1 VEGRDGPDP
10 AKAEIWEH
18 FSRVDDF
25 EVIGSF
31 PSRGHGTGRWDAE
44 VRGSQGA
51 GAAIA
56 ALIGPTSRMPEG
68 SVLVQRHTQR
78 QGGVDLGLFAME
90 KRGAGYFPA
99 GGDWEYVVV
108 GRDGRVEARGKL
120 ESCARCHA
128 EAPVDFV
135 FAPP

>member
-1 VEGRDGPDP
+1 M
-10 AKAEIWEH
+10 
-18 FSRVDDF
+18 
-25 EVIGSF
+25 
-31 PSRGHGTGRWDAE
+31 
-44 VRGSQGA
+44 
-51 GAAIA
+51 A
-56 ALIGPTSRMPEG
+56 ALIGPSNRLPVG

-78 QGGVDLGLFAME
+78 QGGVDFGLFAMQ
-90 KRGAGYFPA
+90 KREAGYFPA
-99 GGDWEYVVV
+99 GGDWEFVVV